1 MSYSVPATQ
10 HGFKQSGR
18 MLLITY
24 EVSELNNP
32 DVAKI
37 ALHGEHY
44 GWLSFTEEKNEL
56 ENVELKKLPKQ
67 GRKSDSERLRAVLFL
82 LWERSAKDKSEED
95 FYHNEMDRIIE
106 HYKAKL

>member
-1 MSYSVPATQ
+1 MSYQVPATQ
-10 HGFKQSGR
+10 HGFKQTGR

-44 GWLSFTEEKNEL
+44 GWLSFTEEKNDP
-56 ENVELKKLPKQ
+56 ENVQIKKLPKA
-67 GRKSDSERLRAVLFL
+67 GRKSPSERLRAVLFL
-82 LWERSAKDKSEED
+82 LWERSTKDKTEED
-95 FYHNEMDRIIE
+95 FYQSEMDRVIE
-106 HYKAKL
+106 HYKSKL